1 MTTLTD
7 RLRAAT
13 GPDRE
18 LEGLIFDSLNKRP
31 EYPDEFGW
39 GKAPRTSTAY
49 DTTVCDSCGK
59 AATTIRDLSIQL
71 PDYRGF
77 CEPCAGLSD
86 QYEKETSEYWRAK
99 NTRPDYTASIDAA
112 VTLIPDGW
120 FYCIAN
126 VGDTKE
132 TEHLETA
139 WLFQDGRVEGDSIHA
154 YATTTAIAICIAAL
168 EANTAT
174 EVGNV

>member
-31 EYPDEFGW
+31 EYPDGFGW

-112 VTLIPDGW
+112 VTLIPDGMQW
-120 FYCIAN
+120 QTSSF
-126 VGDTKE
+126 G
-132 TEHLETA
+132 ETA
-139 WLFQDGRVEGDSIHA
+139 VIAESTPSHWTKYSESDHDNP
-154 YATTTAIAICIAAL
+154 AIAICIAAL